1 MIAKRDNIS
10 LNEAHI
16 IVEDTAMEINA
27 AIVRG
32 DSYDEVMDILRDFLN
47 LEPDYID
54 LFIIW
59 GIAAWKILHKYIID
73 LYDKYNSADKV
84 AARYTF
90 ILNDR

>member
-1 MIAKRDNIS
+1 MPKTLKELEKMIAKRDNIS

-54 LFIIW
+54 LFII
-59 GIAAWKILHKYIID
+59 
-73 LYDKYNSADKV
+73 
-84 AARYTF
+84 
-90 ILNDR
+90 